1 MNRNTLLF
9 SLGAALFAGVA
20 FFFVYQLNA
29 EGDDAGSAQDG
40 KRPATPVVVA
50 QAREREFLDIL
61 EALGTVKANES
72 VEITA
77 TVEDRIA
84 EIHFDDGDRVEA
96 DQVLVSLESGEEQS
110 LLAEARAVLAERE
123 RQYERARQLF
133 QRRATSKA
141 ALDEEERLLQTA
153 KARVDNMEAR
163 VRDYTIRAPFSGV
176 LGLRQVSEGAVVKTG
191 TLITT
196 LDDIA
201 RVKADFSVPEKFVGA
216 LTPGL
221 TVAARAAAYPDRTFE
236 GRVSTVSSR
245 IDPITRSVIVRAMV
259 DNADLSLKPGMLL
272 TVEVVK
278 RSSRALA
285 VPEEAVLMEGNRGYV
300 LAVDAADTVER
311 RAIETGRREPG
322 LVEVLDGLS
331 PGDRVIVEGTN
342 RVRPGATVAVV
353 DAPDASGA

>member
-285 VPEEAVLMEGNRGYV
+285 VQEEAVLMEG
-300 LAVDAADTVER
+300 
-311 RAIETGRREPG
+311 
-322 LVEVLDGLS
+322 
-331 PGDRVIVEGTN
+331 
-342 RVRPGATVAVV
+342 
-353 DAPDASGA
+353 